1 MLLRRGGCPSVSQ
14 LQHQIRLVL
23 DVLDPVPI
31 GFVDF
36 GHPVLGLHGRL
47 PESNVPG
54 DQAATSFVARDIE
67 VPNFGE
73 QFADRRPRLLAV
85 EQIVTFGDD
94 ESGYRSNWDASRNRL
109 FDPAVEGRG
118 VDDVFPG
125 PDTFQERRISVP
137 VERVDGPLAP
147 EATQPLQLRVGE
159 MEAVH
164 RNADGPE
171 GFDDLGR
178 ERRLAG
184 TRRTG
189 DAEHDTGVVAQ
200 QPLDAQTEF
209 GREHNWKCATTSE
222 PAGELNKVTP
232 MTPPRREPQVV
243 VLGGGSWGTTV
254 ASIASRRSDT
264 LQWVRS
270 AETAEDIN
278 ENHRNERYL
287 GDEVEL
293 SASLKA
299 TTDFERA
306 ADRADV
312 IVMAVPSHGFRGV
325 LTELRAYLRPWVPI
339 VSLVK
344 GLEQG
349 TSLRMSQ
356 IIEEVMPGHP
366 AGILAGPNIAREV
379 AQGYAAAAVMAMPD
393 QHLSTRLAQMFRTQ
407 RFRVYTTDDVL
418 GVEMAGA
425 LKNVYAIATGM
436 GYSLGI
442 GENTRAMVIAR
453 ALREMTKL
461 GVAMGGQPET
471 FPGLAG
477 LGDLIVTCTSPR
489 SRNRHVGE
497 QIGAGK
503 PIDEILASMDQVA
516 EGVKAASVIMELA
529 ERYGVHMPIAREVD
543 GVINHG
549 NTVDVAYKGLAA
561 EPEGHEI
568 HGAGF

>member
-1 MLLRRGGCPSVSQ
+1 M
-14 LQHQIRLVL
+14 
-23 DVLDPVPI
+23 
-31 GFVDF
+31 
-36 GHPVLGLHGRL
+36 
-47 PESNVPG
+47 
-54 DQAATSFVARDIE
+54 
-67 VPNFGE
+67 
-73 QFADRRPRLLAV
+73 
-85 EQIVTFGDD
+85 
-94 ESGYRSNWDASRNRL
+94 
-109 FDPAVEGRG
+109 
-118 VDDVFPG
+118 
-125 PDTFQERRISVP
+125 
-137 VERVDGPLAP
+137 
-147 EATQPLQLRVGE
+147 
-159 MEAVH
+159 
-164 RNADGPE
+164 
-171 GFDDLGR
+171 
-178 ERRLAG
+178 
-184 TRRTG
+184 
-189 DAEHDTGVVAQ
+189 
-200 QPLDAQTEF
+200 
-209 GREHNWKCATTSE
+209 
-222 PAGELNKVTP
+222 VTP
-232 MTPPRREPQVV
+232 MTPARREPRVV

-254 ASIASRRSDT
+254 ASIAARRSDT

-270 AETAEDIN
+270 AETADDVN
-278 ENHRNERYL
+278 ERHRNLRYL
-287 GDEVEL
+287 GGEVEL
-293 SASLKA
+293 SPNLKA
-299 TTDFERA
+299 TTDFEEA
-306 ADRADV
+306 AGSADV
-312 IVMAVPSHGFRGV
+312 VIMAVPSHSFRDV

-356 IIEEVMPGHP
+356 IVAEVMPGHP

-393 QHLSTRLAQMFRTQ
+393 HQLSTRLAQMFRTQ

-442 GENTRAMVIAR
+442 GENTRALVIAR

-461 GVAMGGQPET
+461 GVAMGGEPET

-477 LGDLIVTCTSPR
+477 LGDLIVTCTSSR

-503 PIDEILASMDQVA
+503 PIEEILASMDQVA

-549 NTVDVAYKGLAA
+549 HTVEDAYHGLAA
-561 EPEGHEI
+561 ETPGHEI